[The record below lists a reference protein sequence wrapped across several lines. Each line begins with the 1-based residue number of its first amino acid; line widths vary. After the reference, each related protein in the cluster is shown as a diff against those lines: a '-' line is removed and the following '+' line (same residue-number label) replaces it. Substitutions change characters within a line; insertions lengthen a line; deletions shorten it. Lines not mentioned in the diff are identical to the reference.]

1 VPRQL
6 ALNIYILCNRCILD
20 GFLSEE
26 SPWEDLKHSDYRA
39 ILEEAKRQLRSIDV
53 QIEGIQRISNVIL
66 IKKSQSEYYRVSDDL
81 PLEMSVALMEIA
93 DGLKDGLMKVERTL
107 TRLEARLDTLHDGEI
122 KEQHR

>member
-1 VPRQL
+1 M
-6 ALNIYILCNRCILD
+6 
-20 GFLSEE
+20 SEE